1 MSVDTDAL
9 AAIDLGSNS
18 FHLVVAREEQGEIR
32 VVEKLGEK
40 VQLAAGIGKDK
51 RLSEEAIERGLACL
65 NRFTERLNNVPRD
78 RIRIV
83 GTNALRVAKNSKDFI
98 KRARKVLGCPVEVI
112 SGREEARL
120 IYLGVSHTLSDDD
133 GAKLVVDIGGGSTEF
148 IIGERFEPNEMESLH
163 MGCVS
168 YRSRFFADGK
178 IKRKAFD
185 HAVLASRMELESI
198 RDMYLACGWQD
209 AIGSSGTIRNIE
221 RVVVA
226 HGWTEGGITRDSLDK
241 LRSMI
246 LSYEHV
252 DELDIEGLKPER
264 KSVFP
269 SGVAI
274 LLGVFHALGIDRMEY
289 SDGALREGVLYDVLG
304 RLSHEDVRERT
315 VLALMERFHV
325 AQDHAA
331 VCEQTAVNLFDQMQ
345 TTWDLNPQDR
355 ELLSWAACL
364 HEVGRVI
371 AHSSF
376 HKHGAYLI
384 GQSDLAGFT
393 KGEQSELAVLVRLHR
408 RKIPQLVL
416 DELEPARVE
425 EIKRLVILL
434 RLAVTLCAPRFMTQ
448 PPKVKVE
455 LKKGL
460 LTLSFADDWSEK
472 YQLGLELLKEEMTL
486 WPKVGVEGQLLLETS
501 D

>member
-1 MSVDTDAL
+1 MTVDTDAL

-51 RLSEEAIERGLACL
+51 RLSEEAIERGLDCL
-65 NRFTERLNNVPRD
+65 ARFTERLKNVPPD
-78 RIRIV
+78 RIRVV
-83 GTNALRVAKNSKDFI
+83 GTNALRVAKNSNDFI
-98 KRARKVLGCPVEVI
+98 KRARGVLDAPVEVI
-112 SGREEARL
+112 AGREEARL
-120 IYLGVSHTLSDDD
+120 IYLGVSHTLSDDA

-148 IIGERFEPNEMESLH
+148 IIGERFEPIEMESLH

-168 YRSRFFADGK
+168 YRTRFFNEGK
-178 IKRKAFD
+178 IKRKSFD
-185 HAVLASRMELESI
+185 RAVLTARMELQSI
-198 RDMYLACGWQD
+198 RDQYLAQGWET

-221 RVVVA
+221 RVLVSR
-226 HGWTEGGITRDSLDK
+226 GWTESGITREALDK
-241 LRSMI
+241 LRSLI
-246 LSYEHV
+246 LSYSHV

-274 LLGVFHALGIDRMEY
+274 LLATFDALGIERMEY

-325 AQDHAA
+325 AKEHAA
-331 VCEQTAVNLFDQMQ
+331 VCEQTAVTLFDQFKDA
-345 TTWDLNPQDR
+345 WSLKAQDR

-371 AHSSF
+371 AHNQF

-384 GQSDLAGFT
+384 AQSDLAGFT
-393 KGEQSELAVLVRLHR
+393 KGEQEELSILVRLHR
-408 RKIPQLVL
+408 RKMSLLVL
-416 DELEPARVE
+416 DDLEPARAKE
-425 EIKRLVILL
+425 LKRLIILL
-434 RLAVTLCAPRFMTQ
+434 RLAITLCAPRFMTQ
-448 PPKVKVE
+448 PPKVTIRWVNE
-455 LKKGL
+455 VIE
-460 LTLSFADDWSEK
+460 LSFQDDWPSE
-472 YQLGLELLKEEMTL
+472 YSLGLDMLKEEMKI
-486 WPKVGVEGQLLLETS
+486 WAKIGIEGRVVLDS
-501 D
+501 

>member
-1 MSVDTDAL
+1 MTIDTDAL

-51 RLSEEAIERGLACL
+51 CLSEEAIDRGLSCL
-65 NRFTERLNNVPRD
+65 SRFTERLKNVPQD

-83 GTNALRVAKNSKDFI
+83 GTNALRVAKNSGAFI
-98 KRARKVLGCPVEVI
+98 KRAREVLYAPVEVI
-112 SGREEARL
+112 AGREEARL
-120 IYLGVSHTLSDDD
+120 IYLGVSHTLSDDA

-148 IIGERFEPNEMESLH
+148 IIGERFEPIEMESLH

-168 YRSRFFADGK
+168 YRTRFFADGK
-178 IKRKAFD
+178 IKRKNFD
-185 HAVLASRMELESI
+185 QAVLVARMELQSI
-198 RDMYLACGWQD
+198 RDQYLAQGWQD

-226 HGWTEGGITRDSLDK
+226 RGWTEGGITRESLDK
-241 LRSMI
+241 LRSLI
-246 LSYEHV
+246 LSYNHV
-252 DELDIEGLKPER
+252 DELDIEGLKVER

-274 LLGVFHALGIDRMEY
+274 LLAVFDALGIERMEY

-325 AQDHAA
+325 VKEHAA
-331 VCEQTAVNLFDQMQ
+331 VCEQTAVTLFDQLQ
-345 TTWDLNPQDR
+345 AEWSLKPQDR

-371 AHSSF
+371 AHSQF

-393 KGEQSELAVLVRLHR
+393 KGEQEELAILVRLHR
-408 RKIPQLVL
+408 RKISLLVL
-416 DELEPARVE
+416 DNIEPSRAKEL
-425 EIKRLVILL
+425 KRLVILL

-448 PPKVKVE
+448 PPKVQAE
-455 LKKGL
+455 LVKGVVQ
-460 LTLSFADDWSEK
+460 LSFNDDWPTEYS
-472 YQLGLELLKEEMTL
+472 LGLDMLREEMTL
-486 WPKVGVEGQLLLETS
+486 WPKIGFEGTIFL